1 MVAAVRVHKHGGPE
15 VLTYEDVEIPAP
27 GPGQIKIKQYAC
39 GINFIDTYF
48 RSGLYPSPVGM
59 PFIAGNESAG
69 EVIAVGSGVTEVKM
83 GDRVAF
89 VGPLGGYAAERV
101 IPAARTVKLPDNI
114 SYEQAAGMML
124 KGMTVQY
131 LVNRTYKVEKGT
143 TVLMH
148 AAAGGVGLI
157 LCQWAR
163 HLGATVIGTVGSKE
177 KGELA
182 KANGCQ
188 HIIHYRD
195 ENFVE
200 RVKEITGGK
209 LCDVVYDG
217 IGNTTFPASLDCLRP
232 LGYFVSFGS
241 ASGPIKAFD
250 INVLQFKGS
259 LFATRP
265 TLNHYVAKNEDL
277 QATAK
282 DLFAKV
288 GSGAVKIPVNQKY
301 PLKDA
306 AKAHVDLES
315 RETTG
320 SSILVP

>member
-1 MVAAVRVHKHGGPE
+1 
-15 VLTYEDVEIPAP
+15 
-27 GPGQIKIKQYAC
+27 
-39 GINFIDTYF
+39 
-48 RSGLYPSPVGM
+48 
-59 PFIAGNESAG
+59 
-69 EVIAVGSGVTEVKM
+69 
-83 GDRVAF
+83 
-89 VGPLGGYAAERV
+89 
-101 IPAARTVKLPDNI
+101 
-114 SYEQAAGMML
+114 
-124 KGMTVQY
+124 
-131 LVNRTYKVEKGT
+131 
-143 TVLMH
+143 MH

-157 LCQWAR
+157 LCQWAS

-188 HIIHYRD
+188 HVIHYRD

-217 IGNTTFPASLDCLRP
+217 IGNSTFPASLDCLRP
-232 LGYFVSFGS
+232 LGMFVSFGS

-250 INVLQFKGS
+250 INILQFKGS

-282 DLFAKV
+282 DLFDKV
-288 GSGAVKIPVNQKY
+288 GSGAVKIPINQTY
-301 PLKDA
+301 ALKDA

-315 RETTG
+315 RDTTG
-320 SSILVP
+320 SSILIP